1 MTRRRWRQDP
11 VTHELIEV
19 DVDAPRDVGRQ
30 GDATLWNDRHYADLR
45 TTDGVDI
52 SSRTKHR
59 QYMKQHGLTTYDD
72 YSGEFARR
80 TADRERYLS
89 GERGGVSRQAIE
101 RALYES
107 ARRR

>member
-59 QYMKQHGLTTYDD
+59 AYKKITGYEDFDD
-72 YSGEFARR
+72 YKSEFSKSQVE
-80 TADRERYLS
+80 RERYLS